1 MLNTQLYF
9 DEIYADKDDPWGY
22 EQRWYEQR
30 KRQICL
36 SVLLK
41 PHYQQALEIGCSNG
55 VFSEALA
62 ARCDQLLCLD
72 GHAKAVN
79 LAQQRLATYSHI
91 EVQQAW
97 VPTQLPKHSFDLI
110 IVSEILYYLDM
121 AALYELMTWLNQH
134 LTQGGTLLCCHW
146 RHSIAGFELDG
157 NQVHQHLQQLNLKH
171 YLTVKDPDFLIDVWS
186 NANINLAEKEGL
198 V

>member
-9 DEIYADKDDPWGY
+9 DEIYANKDDPWGY

-30 KRQICL
+30 KRHICL

-72 GHAKAVN
+72 GHFKAVD
-79 LAQQRLATYSHI
+79 LARQRLAAYSHV

-97 VPTQLPKHSFDLI
+97 VPTQLPHQSFDLI
-110 IVSEILYYLDM
+110 IVSEILYYLDTV
-121 AALYELMTWLNQH
+121 ALDEVMTWLNKH
-134 LTQGGTLLCCHW
+134 LIPGGTLLCCHW
-146 RHSIAGFELDG
+146 RHSIEGFELDG
-157 NQVHQHLQQLNLKH
+157 NLVHQHLQQLNLDH

-186 NANINLAEKEGL
+186 NASINLAQQEGL